1 MILTFLFLASFKAP
15 RSHPGNETPTHLS
28 KSLESLLGPF
38 KALLGPFLTPRIRVP
53 ALARQARP
61 QGQQRYN
68 LRYHNKCQV
77 FVKRAEKA

>member
-28 KSLESLLGPF
+28 ESLESLLGAF
-38 KALLGPFLTPRIRVP
+38 KALLGAFSTPCVRVP

-61 QGQQRYN
+61 QGHQRYK
-68 LRYHNKCQV
+68 L
-77 FVKRAEKA
+77 